1 MKHQTP
7 LSRREALAISGAAVV
22 ASAAGPLRS
31 VALAATNSSTT
42 PLTFEA
48 QARRTDA
55 PLQLRFAVN
64 LAMVNIDAP
73 LVEKFRLLQ
82 SLGFDGVEI
91 DAPGGPDAKEIRD
104 ATQITGVAAHSV
116 VDSIHWNVRLSD
128 PDPAVREKGRL
139 GLEAAIRDCKAYGG
153 SGVLLVPGVVA
164 NKDTE
169 NQQQVWDRSI
179 EQIHK
184 ALPVA
189 AELGVHI
196 LIENVWNGFC
206 YDSSGGNDQS
216 ADRLAAYIDAIASPW
231 VGSYFDIG
239 NHQRYAQPA
248 KWIRTLGRR
257 VTKCHVKDWAVKNS
271 WQDIGKG
278 DVDWPAVRSAL
289 RDIGFT
295 GWCTAEVGG
304 GGEDRLREIKA
315 QMDRVLRA

>member
-1 MKHQTP
+1 MQP
-7 LSRREALAISGAAVV
+7 DE
-22 ASAAGPLRS
+22 
-31 VALAATNSSTT
+31 
-42 PLTFEA
+42 
-48 QARRTDA
+48 
-55 PLQLRFAVN
+55 PLQLHFAVN
-64 LAMVNIDAP
+64 LNMVNIDAP
-73 LVEKFRLLQ
+73 LVEKFRLLK

-91 DAPGGPDAKEIRD
+91 DAPGGPDAKEIRA
-104 ATQITGVAAHSV
+104 ATEVTGVLAHSV
-116 VDSIHWNVRLSD
+116 VDSIHWGVRLSD
-128 PDPAVREKGRL
+128 PDPAVREKGRQ
-139 GLEAAIRDCKAYGG
+139 GLETAIRDCKAYGG
-153 SGVLLVPGVVA
+153 SDVLLVPGVVA

-179 EQIHK
+179 EQIRL

-206 YDSSGGNDQS
+206 YDGNGGNDQS
-216 ADRLAAYIDAIASPW
+216 ADQLAAYIDAIASPW

-257 VTKCHVKDWAVKNS
+257 LTKCHVKDWAVKNS
-271 WQDIGKG
+271 WQDIGNG
-278 DVDWPAVRSAL
+278 DVDWSAVRGAL

-315 QMDRVLRA
+315 QMDSVLRA